1 MDKKYEITRKK
12 EIFDKM
18 IDDGDILKLEKVE
31 RYCNS
36 LIKGVIKRDI
46 NLKFDSTKDAAYTD
60 GDNIV
65 ISPSFQLVK
74 FYKGYSKLMCIIG
87 LLAHELAHIKY
98 LNFGEY
104 KKYHRQLTQKWQ
116 WYGTV
121 QPRND
126 KMAEKICALCEQS
139 PSMHGFMLSIFGTFN
154 NILDDVHDESCMF
167 AEMPGSILSKALCY
181 PRFALDKSRD
191 YLDELILNERYSKIG
206 LCAEMILNYARFG
219 YNLLNEG
226 AELKPAVK
234 EYLELLE
241 NVKEDIELGCKTH
254 NMLERFSCVNNI
266 LIEIFVFVYG
276 DLEDFDQPKDE
287 DNTGENGDSN
297 QSESNEGSGQPKESG
312 NSESNE
318 GSGQPKKSSSAE
330 DNEGSGQPKKSSS
343 AEDNEGSGQPKE
355 SGSSEGSEDSD
366 QSKGNGSSEGSED
379 SGQSKESGSSEGSE
393 DSDQSKGNG
402 SSEGS
407 EDSGQS
413 KESGS
418 AEGSEDSD
426 QSKENGNPKE
436 SNRAKNK
443 KSSKGELDLN
453 DMENQFNKAK
463 EELEGISKKISPQK
477 TPRLSKSQDV
487 ANPSGD
493 IQTMDIKDMED
504 MMESAEGDFKNILEQ
519 AIKEAITKTYL
530 SEEERKRLNELNSQ
544 NFDFGKI
551 HAGVTHQITRDI
563 DITKENIESY
573 NKIYREIK
581 TYSTSMQRKIKEV
594 LKDRREGGK
603 IHGQYFGNRFE
614 QKSISRIDGCYF
626 SKTKMP
632 TESPTI
638 AVGVLIDESGSM
650 FTADRIEYAK
660 KTAIL
665 LEDFARGLDI
675 PLMIYGHTEIAGV
688 VCLNSYSEFQKLDKN
703 DRYRLTNITSRSSN
717 RDGYAMKYM
726 IESLKK
732 RNEDVKLLFVIS
744 DGLPAG
750 CGGYFGK
757 PAIEDMKNVITEA
770 RRNKI
775 LVFAAAVG
783 DDKENISQIYGD
795 GFLNISDMSK
805 MPKNFIQIIKKN
817 MI

>member
-1 MDKKYEITRKK
+1 
-12 EIFDKM
+12 
-18 IDDGDILKLEKVE
+18 
-31 RYCNS
+31 
-36 LIKGVIKRDI
+36 
-46 NLKFDSTKDAAYTD
+46 
-60 GDNIV
+60 
-65 ISPSFQLVK
+65 
-74 FYKGYSKLMCIIG
+74 
-87 LLAHELAHIKY
+87 
-98 LNFGEY
+98 
-104 KKYHRQLTQKWQ
+104 
-116 WYGTV
+116 
-121 QPRND
+121 
-126 KMAEKICALCEQS
+126 
-139 PSMHGFMLSIFGTFN
+139 
-154 NILDDVHDESCMF
+154 
-167 AEMPGSILSKALCY
+167 
-181 PRFALDKSRD
+181 
-191 YLDELILNERYSKIG
+191 
-206 LCAEMILNYARFG
+206 
-219 YNLLNEG
+219 
-226 AELKPAVK
+226 
-234 EYLELLE
+234 
-241 NVKEDIELGCKTH
+241 
-254 NMLERFSCVNNI
+254 
-266 LIEIFVFVYG
+266 
-276 DLEDFDQPKDE
+276 
-287 DNTGENGDSN
+287 
-297 QSESNEGSGQPKESG
+297 
-312 NSESNE
+312 
-318 GSGQPKKSSSAE
+318 
-330 DNEGSGQPKKSSS
+330 
-343 AEDNEGSGQPKE
+343 
-355 SGSSEGSEDSD
+355 
-366 QSKGNGSSEGSED
+366 
-379 SGQSKESGSSEGSE
+379 
-393 DSDQSKGNG
+393 
-402 SSEGS
+402 
-407 EDSGQS
+407 
-413 KESGS
+413 
-418 AEGSEDSD
+418 
-426 QSKENGNPKE
+426 
-436 SNRAKNK
+436 
-443 KSSKGELDLN
+443 
-453 DMENQFNKAK
+453 MENQFNKAK

-487 ANPSGD
+487 ANPSGN